1 MIATFLGLAE
11 PKKYTSH
18 CFRKTA
24 ATIFADSGCSII
36 QLKNA
41 GGWRS
46 DSIAQSYVSESMLS
60 KKSTAQ
66 AFQTIASTTSSN
78 INQITNTAA
87 TIPSEIPSITTND
100 FSIHTTLSLHNVGSI
115 ENVNIIV
122 APAREVQPEKL
133 MIRIPAKRKF
143 ADAESLIFPTYRY
156 W

>member
-1 MIATFLGLAE
+1 MIATFLGIDE
-11 PKKYTSH
+11 PNKYTSH
-18 CFRKTA
+18 CFRRTA
-24 ATIFADSGCSII
+24 ATIFADSGCSVI

-46 DSIAQSYVSESMLS
+46 DSIAQSYISESMVS

-66 AFQTIASTTSSN
+66 AFQSTASTTN
-78 INQITNTAA
+78 TNLDQITNTA
-87 TIPSEIPSITTND
+87 TSEIRTNTTND

-143 ADAESLIFPTYRY
+143 ADAVGLTLVKP
-156 W
+156 